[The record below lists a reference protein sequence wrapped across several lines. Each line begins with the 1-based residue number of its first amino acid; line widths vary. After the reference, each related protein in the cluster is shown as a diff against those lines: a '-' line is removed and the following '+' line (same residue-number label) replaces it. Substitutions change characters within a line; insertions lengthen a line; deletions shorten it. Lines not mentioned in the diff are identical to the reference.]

1 MICKD
6 CKPNSHTAIPYSG
19 SPFFNGR
26 PPVVSPR
33 LVLRQACYWRTLLL
47 SCFWKDELG
56 ATNTTLYPYL
66 QYVENLDLLVMA
78 LVVNKYHAHRHRIIR
93 DALFGVGTKCEDFMA
108 QHFGG
113 IHGGQFNILPK
124 MLNGTM
130 PQSQVLSCFRVLY

>member
-1 MICKD
+1 MVHKD
-6 CKPNSHTAIPYSG
+6 SKQNSHTTVPYSG

-26 PPVVSPR
+26 PPMVNPKIVH
-33 LVLRQACYWRTLLL
+33 RQACYWRTLLL

-56 ATNTTLYPYL
+56 ARNATSYPYL

-78 LVVNKYHAHRHRIIR
+78 LVVNKYHGHQYRIIR
-93 DALFGVGTKCEDFMA
+93 DALFGVGTKWENFMA

-113 IHGGQFNILPK
+113 IHDGEFNTLPK

-130 PQSQVLSCFRVLY
+130 PQSRVLSCSRVLC